1 MSTDIA
7 CIFAKHAALN
17 FDQPKYKLTV
27 HDSSCRAS
35 VRFALPQ
42 RGQLQ
47 SADRRH
53 FRCDKQTESA
63 ARGIAIRRYFS
74 AINQQHLPLL
84 IESLAIANAAK

>member
-35 VRFALPQ
+35 VRFTLPQ

-53 FRCDKQTESA
+53 FRCDK
-63 ARGIAIRRYFS
+63 
-74 AINQQHLPLL
+74 
-84 IESLAIANAAK
+84 